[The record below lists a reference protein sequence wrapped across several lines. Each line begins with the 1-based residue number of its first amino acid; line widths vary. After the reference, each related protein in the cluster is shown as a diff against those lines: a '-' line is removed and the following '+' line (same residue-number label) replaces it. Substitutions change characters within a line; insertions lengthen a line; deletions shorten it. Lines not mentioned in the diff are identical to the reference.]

1 MKKNEKVFTF
11 LVAPGSTSRIKQFSI
26 PKRAV
31 YGGLLLLIVF
41 FAAGFYAVTR
51 VAQTEALNLR
61 YAAIKAE
68 NAKLKQSNDAYETSY
83 ARLKGQISYVE
94 DMSKELSRQA
104 KMEHRSDIDQQVGMG
119 GPETVAALDRA
130 ANHLEREVRQL
141 NDKYRSDLL
150 RLSSVPG
157 TLPVKGYI
165 TDGFGLRR
173 NPFNGEGRETHEGVD
188 IAVEFGTPVQA
199 TADGFVI
206 HAGPYSGYGNLVVV
220 YHTNGIT
227 TRYGHLSRITVE
239 AGQRVKR
246 GDQVGHAGSTG
257 RSTGPHVHYEI
268 RENDQPVD
276 PMKYVGQAQ
285 P

>member
-94 DMSKELSRQA
+94 DMSNDLS
-104 KMEHRSDIDQQVGMG
+104 
-119 GPETVAALDRA
+119 L
-130 ANHLEREVRQL
+130 
-141 NDKYRSDLL
+141 
-150 RLSSVPG
+150 
-157 TLPVKGYI
+157 
-165 TDGFGLRR
+165 
-173 NPFNGEGRETHEGVD
+173 
-188 IAVEFGTPVQA
+188 
-199 TADGFVI
+199 
-206 HAGPYSGYGNLVVV
+206 
-220 YHTNGIT
+220 
-227 TRYGHLSRITVE
+227 
-239 AGQRVKR
+239 
-246 GDQVGHAGSTG
+246 
-257 RSTGPHVHYEI
+257 
-268 RENDQPVD
+268 QPT
-276 PMKYVGQAQ
+276 MY
-285 P
+285 